1 MKKKILGA
9 IIVLGLG
16 TLMTG
21 CGNRDVFDTTWEF
34 DNAIILFGEDKIE
47 VEISSWKDYDDTT
60 IQIKSKDGRV
70 YLTDV
75 KNVLM
80 IKE

>member
-1 MKKKILGA
+1 MKKKL
-9 IIVLGLG
+9 IVL
-16 TLMTG
+16 TLLLFTSLFVG
-21 CGNRDVFDTTWEF
+21 CGNRQIFDTAWKFEK
-34 DNAIILFGEDKIE
+34 AIIIIGNKELEIE
-47 VEISSWKDYDDTT
+47 VDSWKDYDDTT
-60 IQIKSKDGRV
+60 IQIKTKDGKI